1 MTLQDLK
8 RDVFDTSRYLK
19 VKKQCVLMM
28 ATDKIALDKHRV
40 KEVIV
45 SLKDANQKLLAQ
57 NGITEKADDFIYLTL
72 VMTNAILP

>member
-1 MTLQDLK
+1 
-8 RDVFDTSRYLK
+8 
-19 VKKQCVLMM
+19 MM